1 MDSNMLKQAINLAGG
16 PQYIIG
22 FVYDNAG
29 RTLFIDEDFRM
40 DMIKDEF
47 LVIPEED
54 ISGIEVLAYK
64 PIETIQTVISI
75 KNLEDKKRI
84 DKHYFR
90 N

>member
-1 MDSNMLKQAINLAGG
+1 MDSNMLKQAISLAGG
-16 PQYIIG
+16 PQYVVG
-22 FVYDNAG
+22 FVYDNTG
-29 RTLFIDEDFRM
+29 RTLFIDEDFKM
-40 DMIKDEF
+40 DMIKGEF

-64 PIETIQTVISI
+64 PIETVQTIITI
-75 KNLEDKKRI
+75 KNLEDKGKI